1 MAATCASVSLLNG
14 AVSFPQHPSS
24 VATSQV
30 SLVSLNSQRLQCDS
44 IPENF
49 NCKNKKEE
57 FFKGFSSSPSSSSSS
72 LFSSSSLCGS
82 TRVPLFFPQRCKE
95 RRLPLAQ
102 FDVKALA
109 GKETLRIMIS
119 GAPASGKGTQ
129 CELITAK
136 YGLTHI
142 SAGDLLRAEV
152 ATGTDDGKKAQEYMQ
167 KGMLVPNEIV
177 VTMVKNK
184 LLEAVDQSGGWL
196 LDGYPRSLSQSM
208 ALDALD
214 IRPQL
219 FILLDVPDEILVQRS
234 VGRRYDPVTG
244 KIYHL
249 MYAPPETPEIAARLT
264 QRLDDTEEK
273 VKLRLQTHKANVA
286 AVIESYKDVIK
297 HVDGNRPKA
306 EVFAEIEKL
315 ISELQEGVT
324 EEVSA
329 PIGARS

>member
-1 MAATCASVSLLNG
+1 LPFSLLRERVWSVLRAMAATCASVSLLNG
-14 AVSFPQHPSS
+14 AVAFPPHPSS
-24 VATSQV
+24 VAISQV

-49 NCKNKKEE
+49 NCNNKKEE

-72 LFSSSSLCGS
+72 SSSFSSSSLCGS
-82 TRVPLFFPQRCKE
+82 TRLPLFFPQRCKE

-102 FDVKALA
+102 FDVKALG

-264 QRLDDTEEK
+264 QCLDDTEEK
-273 VKLRLQTHKANVA
+273 VSCR
-286 AVIESYKDVIK
+286 I
-297 HVDGNRPKA
+297 
-306 EVFAEIEKL
+306 
-315 ISELQEGVT
+315 
-324 EEVSA
+324 
-329 PIGARS
+329 